1 VWVAELPSGTVT
13 FLFTDIEGSTRLWEE
28 HPDAMRDALAR
39 HDEILREAVT
49 SHDGHVVKHLG
60 DGVFAVFAAAHN
72 GVAAA
77 AMGQRALDAE
87 PWGAVGRLRVR
98 VGLHTAEA
106 QHRDGDY
113 YGPALNRTARLMA
126 AAHGGQVVVSH
137 ATKIL
142 VADAL
147 PEGLE
152 LVDVGEHRL
161 RDLSCPEHVFEVRTL
176 GAVESFPPL
185 RSLDAFP
192 GNLPVQLTSFI
203 GRDDDVMAVA
213 QALEDS
219 RLVTLTGVGGV
230 GKTRLAIQ
238 VAAELLP
245 AFADGVWL
253 CELAATNDPD
263 LLAQV
268 VVATMGVQPRPGRSL
283 AESVCDYLSGKQ
295 VLIVLD
301 NCEHL
306 LDAAA
311 EIAEAILR
319 AAPGVRVLATSREG
333 LAVAGEQVRPVRSLD
348 VATESNLEAIAACEA
363 VRLFAE
369 RATAAHPSFLVDST
383 NATSVAE
390 ICRRLDGIP
399 LAVELAAARVT
410 SMGTGEIAALLHDR
424 FRLLTGGRRR
434 GSERHHTLRAT
445 IEWSYALL
453 AERER
458 VVFDRL
464 GVFAESF
471 DADAATTVAG
481 SDQLAAWDMRDVLDD
496 LAAKSMIV
504 LEDGP
509 QATRRFRL
517 LETLRQYALERLD
530 DSGHAE
536 DYRRR
541 HAEHYAT
548 FAEAAGPGL
557 EGSDEAAWVGRFDA
571 ELDNLRAAVAWALD
585 TEAPADAEL
594 GLRIIAPLVGQS
606 FYRPSAGVGEWA
618 EAALPRAESSTPGR
632 RCAVL
637 AAAAWKAVL
646 EGDVDLTRA
655 RASEALRDGLPPD
668 TPSPGWPHSAL
679 ACADAFAGDHAAAR
693 QTLAAGRRA
702 LDAIG
707 APDYAHLEL
716 DLNGL
721 MGRSVAGQLEEARA
735 PAEDALRRAR
745 TLANPSQLIVALRW
759 FAGTRR
765 ADETD
770 ETIQALEEC
779 LAHSRAVA
787 TPDAP
792 DVLQP
797 LGLLAKVRARRGER
811 APAVEALREGVV
823 RAYDSGQPVLLAF
836 VLSCGVNVAIDL
848 DAPELAA
855 RLGGALCD
863 GSLAG
868 LTYLVD
874 ARVRADRQAAL
885 GHAQAQLRP
894 DLYDAARATGIAMSH
909 DRIVEY
915 TLAELDRLL
924 AENKQSTGT

>member
-1 VWVAELPSGTVT
+1 MWVAELPSGTVT

-39 HDEILREAVT
+39 HDEILRDAVQ
-49 SHDGHVVKHLG
+49 SHGGHVVKNLG
-60 DGVFAVFAAAHN
+60 DGVFAVFAAAHD

-77 AMGQRALDAE
+77 VDGQRALEAE
-87 PWGAVGRLRVR
+87 PWGEVVRLRVR
-98 VGLHTAEA
+98 AGLHTAEA

-137 ATKIL
+137 ATKVSPPTRCPKVSSLWTWVSIGCATCL
-142 VADAL
+142 VPNTSSRSGRWAA
-147 PEGLE
+147 
-152 LVDVGEHRL
+152 VG
-161 RDLSCPEHVFEVRTL
+161 
-176 GAVESFPPL
+176 SFPPL

-192 GNLPVQLTSFI
+192 GNLPVQLTSFV
-203 GRDDDVMAVA
+203 GRDDDVAGVA
-213 QALEDS
+213 KALDES

-245 AFADGVWL
+245 RFTDGVWL

-268 VVATMGVQPRPGRSL
+268 MVAALGVQPRAGRSL
-283 AESVCDYLSGKQ
+283 AESVVRLPLREAGVDRARQLRASPRRGGG
-295 VLIVLD
+295 D
-301 NCEHL
+301 GRG
-306 LDAAA
+306 DAAGRA
-311 EIAEAILR
+311 GGTRAGDQPGGPRRGGRASVACAITACR
-319 AAPGVRVLATSREG
+319 VRGESGGDRGVRGGAALRRLAAG
-333 LAVAGEQVRPVRSLD
+333 AVQPSFALD
-348 VATESNLEAIAACEA
+348 ESN
-363 VRLFAE
+363 
-369 RATAAHPSFLVDST
+369 ATAV
-383 NATSVAE
+383 VE

-410 SMGTGEIAALLHDR
+410 SMLPGEIAGLLDDR

-434 GSERHHTLRAT
+434 GVERHHTLRAT
-445 IEWSYALL
+445 IEWSYSLL
-453 AERER
+453 DERER

-471 DADAATTVAG
+471 DADAATNVAG
-481 SDQLAAWDMRDVLDD
+481 SDELAAWDVRDALDD

-530 DSGHAE
+530 DSGDAE

-557 EGSDEAAWVGRFDA
+557 EGSDEAAWVGRVRRRTRQPPRRGRLGPRHRSTSRRRAGSADHRPARRPVLLSPVGRRGRMGRSRPDA
-571 ELDNLRAAVAWALD
+571 RGNLDTRSALRSAYCRGLESAPRRRPRPRAARV
-585 TEAPADAEL
+585 
-594 GLRIIAPLVGQS
+594 
-606 FYRPSAGVGEWA
+606 RP
-618 EAALPRAESSTPGR
+618 R
-632 RCAVL
+632 RCAT
-637 AAAAWKAVL
+637 
-646 EGDVDLTRA
+646 GFPLTRPP
-655 RASEALRDGLPPD
+655 RDGRI
-668 TPSPGWPHSAL
+668 ARL
-679 ACADAFAGDHAAAR
+679 AGADSFSGDHPAAQ

-721 MGRSVAGQLEEARA
+721 MGRSVAGQIEEARA

-759 FAGTRR
+759 YAGTRR
-765 ADETD
+765 DNETD

-797 LGLLAKVRARRGER
+797 LGLLAKLRARRHER
-811 APAVEALREGVV
+811 GPAIEALRQGVV
-823 RAYDSGQPVLLAF
+823 RAHDSGQLVMLAF
-836 VLSCGVNVAIDL
+836 VLSCGVNVAVDL

-855 RLGGALCD
+855 MLGGAITD
-863 GSLAG
+863 GSLAD
-868 LTYLVD
+868 L
-874 ARVRADRQAAL
+874 VRADRRAAL
-885 GHAQAQLRP
+885 DHAQAQLGP
-894 DLYDAARATGIAMSH
+894 DRYDAAHATGFAMSY

-924 AENKQSTGT
+924 AENKQLTGT

>member
-1 VWVAELPSGTVT
+1 MWVAELPSGTVT

-28 HPDAMRDALAR
+28 HPHAMRDALAR
-39 HDEILREAVT
+39 HDEILHDAVK
-49 SHDGHVVKHLG
+49 SHGGHVVKDLG
-60 DGVFAVFAAAHN
+60 DGVFAVFSATHD

-77 AMGQRALDAE
+77 MAGQRALDAE
-87 PWGAVGRLRVR
+87 PWGEIDRLRVR

-113 YGPALNRTARLMA
+113 YGPALNRTARLMT

-137 ATKIL
+137 ATKVL

-161 RDLSCPEHVFEVRTL
+161 RDLSRPEHVFEVRTL

-192 GNLPVQLTSFI
+192 GNLPVQLTSFV
-203 GRDDDVMAVA
+203 GRDDDVAGVA
-213 QALEDS
+213 KALDES

-245 AFADGVWL
+245 RFTDGVWL

-268 VVATMGVQPRPGRSL
+268 MVAALGVQPRAGRSL

-295 VLIVLD
+295 ALIVLD

-311 EIAEAILR
+311 ELAEAMLR

-333 LAVAGEQVRPVRSLD
+333 LAVAGEQVWPVRSLR
-348 VATESNLEAIAACEA
+348 VASEVSLEAIAVCEA
-363 VRLFAE
+363 VRLFGARAGAVQPSFALDE
-369 RATAAHPSFLVDST
+369 SNATAV
-383 NATSVAE
+383 VE

-410 SMGTGEIAALLHDR
+410 SMLPGEIAGLLDDR

-434 GSERHHTLRAT
+434 GVERHHTLRAT
-445 IEWSYALL
+445 IEWSYSLL
-453 AERER
+453 DERER

-471 DADAATTVAG
+471 DADAATNVAG
-481 SDQLAAWDMRDVLDD
+481 SDQLAAWDVRDALDD

-530 DSGHAE
+530 DSGHAQ

-548 FAEAAGPGL
+548 FAETAGPGL
-557 EGSDEAAWVGRFDA
+557 EGSDEAAWVGRFGA

-618 EAALPRAESSTPGR
+618 GAALARAETSTPGR

-637 AAAAWKAVL
+637 TAAAWKALL
-646 EGDVDLTRA
+646 EGDLDLART

-668 TPSPGWPHSAL
+668 TPSPGWVHSAL
-679 ACADAFAGDHAAAR
+679 AGADSFAGDHPAAQ

-745 TLANPSQLIVALRW
+745 ALANPSQLIVALRW

-765 ADETD
+765 ANETD

-797 LGLLAKVRARRGER
+797 LGLLAKLRARRRER
-811 APAVEALREGVV
+811 GPAIEALREGVV
-823 RAYDSGQPVLLAF
+823 RAHDSGQLVMLAF
-836 VLSCGVNVAIDL
+836 VLSCGVNVAVDL

-855 RLGGALCD
+855 TLGGAITD
-863 GSLAG
+863 GSL
-868 LTYLVD
+868 TYL
-874 ARVRADRQAAL
+874 VRADRQAAL
-885 GHAQAQLRP
+885 DHAQAQLGP
-894 DLYDAARATGIAMSH
+894 DRYDAAHATGIAMSY

-924 AENKQSTGT
+924 AENKQLTGI